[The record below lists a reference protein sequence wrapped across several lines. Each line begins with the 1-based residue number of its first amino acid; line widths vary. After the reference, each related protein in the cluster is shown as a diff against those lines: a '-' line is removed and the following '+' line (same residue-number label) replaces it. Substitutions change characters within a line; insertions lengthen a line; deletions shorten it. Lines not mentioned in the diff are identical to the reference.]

1 MSERTIVKRVENA
14 KMYSDGTIV
23 LENVRA
29 SYPYVFEP
37 RENEGEDGKK
47 TLRYQIQVIMPKATH
62 AEAMKL
68 CAQRIKDLCA
78 ENKVEKL
85 PADKKFIKNGDDMAK
100 AEYEN
105 AYIVSASESKRPDLR
120 GKDPRVKLTDADKDV
135 IYGGCYVDILIRPWF
150 QNNKYGKRC
159 NAGLVAVRFR
169 EDGEP
174 FGGSR
179 ITAKDVDDAFDA
191 PEDTGGFAGNDGDD
205 DL

>member
-1 MSERTIVKRVENA
+1 MSEQRTVVKRVENA
-14 KMYSDGTIV
+14 KLYSDGTIV

-29 SYPYVFEP
+29 SYPYLFEP
-37 RENEGEDGKK
+37 RENEGDDGKK
-47 TLRYQIQVIMPKATH
+47 TYKYQIQVILPKATH
-62 AEAMKL
+62 GAAKDI
-68 CAQRIKDLCA
+68 CVARINDLCR

-105 AYIVSASESKRPDLR
+105 AFIVSASESNRPDLR

-135 IYGGCYVDILIRPWF
+135 IYGGCYVDVLIRPWF

-169 EDGEP
+169 EDGEA
-174 FGGSR
+174 FGNGR
-179 ITAKDVDDAFDA
+179 ISAKDVDDAFDA
-191 PEDTGGFAGNDGDD
+191 PEDSGSFGGDD
-205 DL
+205 EEL